1 MYLKKS
7 KVNFFHTFTFCSQT
21 KSLDLMPPTFDGAK
35 LSVTKMLSSHFQV
48 SHSMTLT
55 SGSNSGYKFGANYVG
70 TQLYSHAEVKETLLC
85 GIWVFFI
92 KIL

>member
-1 MYLKKS
+1 
-7 KVNFFHTFTFCSQT
+7 
-21 KSLDLMPPTFDGAK
+21 MPPTFDGAK

-70 TQLYSHAEVKETLLC
+70 TQLYSHAEVKQTLLC
-85 GIWVFFI
+85 EILVFFY
-92 KIL
+92 